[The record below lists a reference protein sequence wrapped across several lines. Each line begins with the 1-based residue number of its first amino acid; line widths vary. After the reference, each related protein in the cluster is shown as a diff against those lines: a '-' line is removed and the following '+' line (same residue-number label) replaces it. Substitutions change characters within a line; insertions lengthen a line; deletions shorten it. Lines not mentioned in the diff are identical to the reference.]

1 MVDIVSASTR
11 SKLMSGIRSKNT
23 KIEVVLRKALFA
35 RGLRYRKNV
44 QTLPGKPDIVVS
56 KWKAVIFINGCFW
69 HMHNCKLFK
78 MPETRRDFW
87 EEKIQGNRARDEKNK
102 EKLLSLGWRIAI
114 VWECALRGKNEQQK
128 AEVADALLLWLS
140 SGDQYLEIDGNSSLL

>member
-1 MVDIVSASTR
+1 MVDIVSSSTR

-44 QTLPGKPDIVVS
+44 QTLPGKPDIVVA
-56 KWKAVIFINGCFW
+56 KWKALIFINGCFW

-114 VWECALRGKNEQQK
+114 VWECALRGKNEQK
-128 AEVADALLLWLS
+128 TAEVADALLLWLS
-140 SGDQYLEIDGNSSLL
+140 SGDEYLEIDGK

>member
-1 MVDIVSASTR
+1 MVDIVSSSTR

-44 QTLPGKPDIVVS
+44 QTLPGKPDIVVA

-87 EEKIQGNRARDEKNK
+87 EEKIQGNRTRDEKNK

-114 VWECALRGKNEQQK
+114 VWECALRGKNEQK
-128 AEVADALLLWLS
+128 TAEVADALLLWLS
-140 SGDQYLEIDGNSSLL
+140 SGDEYLEIDGK

>member
-44 QTLPGKPDIVVS
+44 QTLPGKPDIVVP

-114 VWECALRGKNEQQK
+114 VWECALRGKNEQK
-128 AEVADALLLWLS
+128 TAEVADALLLWLS
-140 SGDQYLEIDGNSSLL
+140 SGDEYLEIDGK

>member
-44 QTLPGKPDIVVS
+44 QDLPGKPDIVVP
-56 KWKAVIFINGCFW
+56 KWKAVVFINGCFW
-69 HMHNCKLFK
+69 HMHDCKLFK
-78 MPETRRDFW
+78 MPDTRRDFW
-87 EEKIQGNRARDEKNK
+87 EEKIKGNRVRDEKNK
-102 EKLLSLGWRIAI
+102 ERLFGLGWRIAI
-114 VWECALRGKNEQQK
+114 VWECALRGKNEQK
-128 AEVADALLLWLS
+128 TAEVADALLLWLS
-140 SGDQYLEIDGNSSLL
+140 SGDEYLEIDGK

>member
-1 MVDIVSASTR
+1 
-11 SKLMSGIRSKNT
+11 MSGIRSKNT

-44 QTLPGKPDIVVS
+44 QTLPGKPDIVVA

-87 EEKIQGNRARDEKNK
+87 EEKIQGNRTRDEKNK

-114 VWECALRGKNEQQK
+114 VWECALRGKNEQK
-128 AEVADALLLWLS
+128 TAEVADALLLWLS
-140 SGDQYLEIDGNSSLL
+140 SGDEYLEIDGK